1 MSAAPSRSAETRKNG
16 TQKGAKGAGFRRG
29 KHFSVVQLCIFSGTA
44 FDFCIFSGT
53 AFLAF

>member
-1 MSAAPSRSAETRKNG
+1 LGRSASTLKNSARLHAEWG
-16 TQKGAKGAGFRRG
+16 TVLDMFVFG